1 MVAISIHGPF
11 LVPVDSSE
19 PARIAA
25 SSQGGLAKLDIIQ
38 AFWKGPDAEPFTAR
52 RHDLLVLTQRIL
64 PRRQNSDSVAQHVSY
79 SPPATMISSPL
90 IHRESSEARNTTG
103 NATSSGSPI
112 RPRGVS
118 AT

>member
-1 MVAISIHGPF
+1 M
-11 LVPVDSSE
+11 
-19 PARIAA
+19 
-25 SSQGGLAKLDIIQ
+25 LDIIQ
-38 AFWKGPDAEPFTAR
+38 AFWKGPDAEPFDKR
-52 RHDLLVLTQRIL
+52 RHDLLAPDSAYTAQ
-64 PRRQNSDSVAQHVSY
+64 RQNADSVAQHVSY